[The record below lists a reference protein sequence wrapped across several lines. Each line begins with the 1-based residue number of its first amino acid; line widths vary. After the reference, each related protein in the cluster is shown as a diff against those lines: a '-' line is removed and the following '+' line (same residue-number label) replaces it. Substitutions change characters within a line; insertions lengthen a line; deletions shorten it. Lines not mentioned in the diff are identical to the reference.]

1 VNAYRHTVCSILTA
15 NNISARELLKI
26 EDSWHKYSIE
36 KLDGSNVQ
44 LFNLSK
50 AVNEIIKKE
59 LFSDNNLVDYI
70 DDIYSFFLKT
80 YEGPT
85 SPYNQHYIKAI
96 ILWEYCEKE

>member
-1 VNAYRHTVCSILTA
+1 LTA

-70 DDIYSFFLKT
+70 DDIFYTLL
-80 YEGPT
+80 
-85 SPYNQHYIKAI
+85 
-96 ILWEYCEKE
+96 ILCG

>member
-1 VNAYRHTVCSILTA
+1 VNV
-15 NNISARELLKI
+15 